1 MQVMRMVLLFLSS
14 FLCNRLVNEQ
24 ILRPF
29 RIFKKK
35 KKTDK
40 KHIVAQCNYQN
51 G

>member
-24 ILRPF
+24 ILKAF
-29 RIFKKK
+29 RICKK
-35 KKTDK
+35 KKTQTK
-40 KHIVAQCNYQN
+40 KHVAQCNYQN